1 MKLTLNQINTC
12 LVEENDQLKCSD
24 LLNLKKDLEEL
35 IELKENELLNSEI
48 GSILTDNQEKD
59 DELQGISLQTDSS
72 TNNEESLVGQRCSVP
87 GWTSSGKFI
96 RQNALILSVVDH
108 DGDSPDRVRVL
119 LAHPTRLSE
128 VPCGRF
134 FETGNCHRG
143 IRCTRSHGK
152 IFNIEKSHLERW
164 LILAHLGYWLISLTI
179 THTGWVKA
187 EYINLCLVN
196 NMY

>member
-1 MKLTLNQINTC
+1 MQSVTGISQEIENLKLTLNQINTC

-35 IELKENELLNSEI
+35 IELKENELLNCRKAQLLAEI

-59 DELQGISLQTDSS
+59 DELQGTSLQTDSS
-72 TNNEESLVGQRCSVP
+72 TINEESLVGQRCSVP

-128 VPCGRF
+128 IPCERF
-134 FETGNCHRG
+134 FETGTCHRG

-152 IFNIEKSHLERW
+152 IFNIEVSK
-164 LILAHLGYWLISLTI
+164 
-179 THTGWVKA
+179 
-187 EYINLCLVN
+187 
-196 NMY
+196 